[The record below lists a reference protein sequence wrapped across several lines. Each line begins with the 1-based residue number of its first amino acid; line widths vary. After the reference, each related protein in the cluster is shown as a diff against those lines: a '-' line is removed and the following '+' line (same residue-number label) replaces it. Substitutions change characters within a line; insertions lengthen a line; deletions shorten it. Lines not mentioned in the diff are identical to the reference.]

1 MDAADRSLTGPD
13 PAPGFLRKTIPA
25 PLKRVVRKALR
36 LVSDRVTRIDRE
48 LIARKYLRGHGLEI
62 GALHAPLPVPRSAR
76 VRYVDRMS
84 RRDLL
89 RQYPELA
96 RRRVVETDIIDDGE
110 HLSSIADSS
119 QDFLIA
125 NHFLEH
131 CENPLLTLRNMMR
144 VLKPGGI
151 LYLTVPDKRFTFDRR
166 REVTPREH
174 LIRDYEEGPSW
185 SRRQH
190 FADWVRHVQGVEDPL
205 QAERNVRELEETG
218 FSIHYHV
225 WTQRE
230 ILDLL
235 ELLRE
240 RLGLKLD
247 LELFLKH
254 GQECI
259 LIVRKLP
266 PASDERPVGNSSASA
281 EGFHRE

>member
-1 MDAADRSLTGPD
+1 MDATDSSRPEPPSATGLIRQ
-13 PAPGFLRKTIPA
+13 ALPA
-25 PLKRVVRKALR
+25 PLKRLVRKALR
-36 LVSDRVTRIDRE
+36 LVGDRVTRIDRE
-48 LIARKYLRGHGLEI
+48 LITRKYLRGNGLEI

-84 RRDLL
+84 RADLL

-96 RRRVVETDIIDDGE
+96 GRRVVETDIIDDGE
-110 HLSSIADSS
+110 RLASIADGS

-131 CENPLLTLRNMMR
+131 CENPLLTLRNMVR

-151 LYLTVPDKRFTFDRR
+151 LYLTIPDKRFTFDRR
-166 REVTPREH
+166 RDVTPREH

-185 SRRQH
+185 SRHQH
-190 FADWVRHVQGVEDPL
+190 FVEWVRHVQGVQDPL
-205 QAERNVRELEETG
+205 QIETNVQALEEIG
-218 FSIHYHV
+218 FSIHFHA

-240 RLGLKLD
+240 RLELELD

-259 LIVRKLP
+259 LVVRKLGG
-266 PASDERPVGNSSASA
+266 A
-281 EGFHRE
+281 